1 MIRYR
6 VRETVEFAALT
17 ELVRAAWGG
26 QEDGSSW
33 PGILARSLT
42 WVCAYEGPT
51 LIGFV
56 NVAWDGGR
64 HAFLLDTTV
73 HPDHQR
79 RGIGVRLV
87 EEAAASARAG
97 GAHWLHVDF
106 EPHLAGF
113 YARCGFGPTAAG
125 LLRLG

>member
-6 VRETVEFAALT
+6 VREAVDFASLA
-17 ELVRAAWGG
+17 ELIRATWGG

-33 PGILARSLT
+33 PGILARSLS
-42 WVCAYEGPT
+42 WVCAYERST

-56 NVAWDGGR
+56 NVAWDGGQ

-73 HPDHQR
+73 HPDYQR

-87 EEAAASARAG
+87 QEAAASACPRRRA
-97 GAHWLHVDF
+97 LF

-113 YARCGFGPTAAG
+113 YARCGFAPTAAG